1 MNLFD
6 LIMTAIALSMD
17 AFAVSISKGLSVNKV
32 KPRHALIVGGYFGGF
47 QALMPL
53 LGWVLGSQFSGY
65 IQQYDHW
72 VAFILLLLI
81 GGNMIREALSGEED
95 EAEDAAA
102 SGRLDHKKL
111 FLMAIATSIDALAVG
126 VTFAFLETPILSA
139 VSLIGVTTFCISV
152 AGVAVGCWF
161 GAPYK
166 RRAENTGG
174 VILVL
179 LGCKILLEHLG
190 LLSF

>member
-1 MNLFD
+1 MSFPELF
-6 LIMTAIALSMD
+6 AIAVALAMD
-17 AFAVSISKGLSVNKV
+17 AFAVSVCAGCALKRVTVVHFLRLS
-32 KPRHALIVGGYFGGF
+32 LTFGFF
-47 QALMPL
+47 QFLMPVIGWA
-53 LGWVLGSQFSGY
+53 LGLTVRGFIESW
-65 IQQYDHW
+65 DHW
-72 VAFILLLLI
+72 IAFALLAWI

-102 SGRLDHKKL
+102 GGGPDHKKL

-161 GAPYK
+161 GARYK
-166 RRAENTGG
+166 QRAEITGG